1 VSEPGGTLWRNWAG
15 NESAR
20 PRRVATPRSADEVAD
35 QVRRAAADGM
45 TVRMAGTGHSF
56 TPAAVTEGLLLRPEG
71 LTRVRSVDAA
81 AGLATVEA
89 GCPLHVLN
97 AELLRRGLTLANM
110 GDIQVQTVAG
120 AIQTGTHGTGR
131 DIGGM
136 AAQVAGL
143 ELVLADGT
151 IATCAVSPPLRADP
165 PAGSAPAST
174 APPASSAPAAGTLS
188 AAGDPPA
195 ATCPPT
201 LLDAAR
207 VGLGALGVLT
217 AVTFRVVPA
226 FLLEAREEPM
236 RWSEVISRLDE
247 LTSANEHF
255 EFYWFPHTEGCLT
268 KRNNRSPGPQRPLG
282 RLRYLVDDE
291 LLSNAVFGVTCR
303 LGHAVPAVIKT
314 VNGVAGKALGSRSY
328 VDAAYKVFTSPR
340 RVRFKEQEY
349 AIPRESL
356 ADVLA
361 EVRSLFARRDWRISF
376 PIEVRVTPGDDPW
389 LSTAYGRDSAYIAIH
404 VFHASP
410 HLEYFHDVETVMTAA
425 DGRPHWGKM
434 HTRSADYLRRAYP
447 RFGDF
452 VELRN
457 ELDPERRFGNA
468 YLNQVL
474 GS

>member
-1 VSEPGGTLWRNWAG
+1 MGASDPPAVSWRNWAG

-20 PRRVATPRSADEVAD
+20 PSRVTTPRSPDEVAD
-35 QVRRAAADGM
+35 EVRKAAADGLR
-45 TVRMAGTGHSF
+45 VRMAGTGHSF
-56 TPAAVTEGLLLRPEG
+56 TPAAATDGVLLRPDG
-71 LTRVRSVDAA
+71 LTGIRSVDAA

-97 AELLRRGLTLANM
+97 VALLSQGLTLANM

-131 DIGGM
+131 DVGGM

-151 IATCAVSPPLRADP
+151 ITTC
-165 PAGSAPAST
+165 SAPS
-174 APPASSAPAAGTLS
+174 PLF
-188 AAGDPPA
+188 
-195 ATCPPT
+195 
-201 LLDAAR
+201 DAAR
-207 VGLGALGVLT
+207 VGLGALGILT

-268 KRNNRSPGPQRPLG
+268 KRNNRSPGPPRPLG
-282 RLRYLVDDE
+282 RLRYLLDDE
-291 LLSNAVFGVTCR
+291 FLSNTVFGTTCR

-314 VNGVAGKALGSRSY
+314 VNGAAGKALGSRSY
-328 VDAAYKVFTSPR
+328 VDAPYRVFTSPR

-356 ADVLA
+356 ADVLT
-361 EVRSLFARRDWRISF
+361 EVRALFARRDWRISF
-376 PIEVRVTPGDDPW
+376 PVEVRVTPGDDPW
-389 LSTAYGRDSAYIAIH
+389 LSTAYGRRSAYVAIH
-404 VFHASP
+404 VFHASA
-410 HLEYFHDVETVMTAA
+410 HLEYFRDVEAVMTAA

-434 HTRSADYLRRAYP
+434 HTRSADYLGRAYP
-447 RFGDF
+447 RFSDF
-452 VELRN
+452 VGLRN

-468 YLNQVL
+468 YVTQVL

>member
-1 VSEPGGTLWRNWAG
+1 MPDDRQPPRVWRNWAG

-20 PRRVATPRSADEVAD
+20 PRRAATPRSADEVAD
-35 QVRRAAADGM
+35 EIRRAAADGL
-45 TVRMAGTGHSF
+45 TVRMAGAGHSF
-56 TPAAVTEGLLLRPEG
+56 TPAAATTGVMLRPGG
-71 LTRVRSVDAA
+71 LTGLRSVDAA
-81 AGLATVEA
+81 AGLVTVGA

-97 AELLRRGLTLANM
+97 AELLARGLSLANM

-131 DIGGM
+131 DVGGM

-151 IATCAVSPPLRADP
+151 VTTCSADA
-165 PAGSAPAST
+165 PAG
-174 APPASSAPAAGTLS
+174 GLF
-188 AAGDPPA
+188 
-195 ATCPPT
+195 
-201 LLDAAR
+201 DAAR

-236 RWSEVISRLDE
+236 RWSEVIARLDE
-247 LTSANEHF
+247 LTSENEHF

-268 KRNNRSPGPQRPLG
+268 KRNNRSPGPARPLG
-282 RLRYLVDDE
+282 RLRYLLDDE
-291 LLSNAVFGVTCR
+291 LLSNTVFGVTSR

-314 VNGVAGKALGSRSY
+314 VNSVAGKALGSRSY

-349 AIPRESL
+349 AVPRESL

-361 EVRSLFARRDWRISF
+361 EIRALFARRDWRISF
-376 PIEVRVTPGDDPW
+376 PIEVRVAPGDDPW
-389 LSTAYGRDSAYIAIH
+389 LSTAYRRNSAYIAIH

-410 HLEYFHDVETVMTAA
+410 HLEYFRDVENVMTAVG
-425 DGRPHWGKM
+425 GRPHWGKM
-434 HTRSADYLRRAYP
+434 HTRSAEQLGTAYP
-447 RFGDF
+447 NFGAF
-452 VELRN
+452 VALRD

-468 YLNQVL
+468 YLDQVL
-474 GS
+474 GP

>member
-1 VSEPGGTLWRNWAG
+1 MPDDRQPPRVWRNWAG

-20 PRRVATPRSADEVAD
+20 PRRAATPRSADEVAD
-35 QVRRAAADGM
+35 EIRRAAADGL
-45 TVRMAGTGHSF
+45 TVRMAGAGHSF
-56 TPAAVTEGLLLRPEG
+56 TPAAATTGVMLRPGG
-71 LTRVRSVDAA
+71 LTGLRSVDAA
-81 AGLATVEA
+81 AGLVTVGA

-97 AELLRRGLTLANM
+97 AELLARGLSLANM

-131 DIGGM
+131 DVGGM

-151 IATCAVSPPLRADP
+151 VTTCSADA
-165 PAGSAPAST
+165 PAG
-174 APPASSAPAAGTLS
+174 GLF
-188 AAGDPPA
+188 
-195 ATCPPT
+195 
-201 LLDAAR
+201 DAAR

-236 RWSEVISRLDE
+236 RWSEVIARLDE
-247 LTSANEHF
+247 LTSENEHF

-268 KRNNRSPGPQRPLG
+268 KRNNRSPGPARPLG
-282 RLRYLVDDE
+282 RLRYLLDDE
-291 LLSNAVFGVTCR
+291 LLSNTVFGVTSR

-349 AIPRESL
+349 AVPRESL

-361 EVRSLFARRDWRISF
+361 EIRALFARRDWRISF
-376 PIEVRVTPGDDPW
+376 PIEVRVAPGDDPW
-389 LSTAYGRDSAYIAIH
+389 LSTAYRRNSAYIAIH

-410 HLEYFHDVETVMTAA
+410 HLEYFRDVENVMTAVG
-425 DGRPHWGKM
+425 GRPHWGKM
-434 HTRSADYLRRAYP
+434 HTRSAEQLGTAYP
-447 RFGDF
+447 NFGAF
-452 VELRN
+452 VALRD

-468 YLNQVL
+468 YLDQVL
-474 GS
+474 GP